1 MMARIQQQGRW
12 VTFILPPQK
21 KEKVEETSPLPSVNP
36 SSEATKKAA
45 TKKMMTPFAF
55 PTTIA
60 TTLMASTAAASNSQD
75 HMMFNNIIETETRQQ
90 FFNSSP
96 LFATRTQTLTTFP
109 ITGAKKVAPNKK
121 RVQNQETTGIPRS
134 NAFLQP
140 LDQSRASLYSNAS
153 D

>member
-1 MMARIQQQGRW
+1 M
-12 VTFILPPQK
+12 TFILPPQK

-109 ITGAKKVAPNKK
+109 ITGAKKAALNKK
-121 RVQNQETTGIPRS
+121 KAPKKEGTGIPRN
-134 NAFLQP
+134 NALILP
-140 LDQSRASLYSNAS
+140 IDLSRASL
-153 D
+153 